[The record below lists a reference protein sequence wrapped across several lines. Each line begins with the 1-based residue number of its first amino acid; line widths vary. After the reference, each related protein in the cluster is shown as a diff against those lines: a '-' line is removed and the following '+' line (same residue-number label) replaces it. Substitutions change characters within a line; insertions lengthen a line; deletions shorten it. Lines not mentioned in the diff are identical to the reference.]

1 MEAFTYKGISDGK
14 YVDGE
19 IEALNLDEASHKLK
33 EQKIIITNIS
43 RSSKKKKSGEKDKK
57 KGKGLSLFG
66 KKKAKVEDVLMF
78 SKQFA
83 TMVKAGLPILQVL
96 GMLRDQIESPA
107 MKDVIEDIRKSLEG
121 GVTLSKCFEK
131 YPELF
136 DNIYV
141 NLIKAGEASGK
152 LDVFLHKIVD
162 ALEKKEKIKKK
173 IKGALMYPGIMFTV
187 AITVSAFMLIKVVP
201 VFAKMY
207 DGMGIKLPAATATIM
222 AMSDF
227 LRGTGGLILLLS
239 LITFFFV
246 FKYLTAK
253 NEKIRYAWHKRVL
266 KLPIF
271 GDMILKSML
280 ARISLI
286 MGNLSA
292 AGVNLLE
299 SLEIAK
305 SVSTNMV
312 VLESLEN
319 VKKGVFSGDTLTK
332 LFLKDPLF
340 PPTFGQL
347 ISVGEQTGQLDE
359 MFNSVAKYYEEEFD
373 TVVENLSALIE
384 PIMIVF
390 MGIMIG
396 GLMIAMYSPIFNV
409 GALIG

>member
-1 MEAFTYKGISDGK
+1 MEAFTYKGISEGK

-33 EQKIIITNIS
+33 EQKIIITNIV
-43 RSSKKKKSGEKDKK
+43 RSSKKKKTEEKQKK
-57 KGKGLSLFG
+57 KGKGFSLFG
-66 KKKAKVEDVLMF
+66 KKKAKVEDVLIF

-96 GMLRDQIESPA
+96 GMLRDQLESPA
-107 MKDVIEDIRKSLEG
+107 MKEVIEDIRKSLEG

-136 DNIYV
+136 DNVYV

-152 LDVFLHKIVD
+152 LDVFLLKIVE
-162 ALEKKEKIKKK
+162 ALEKKENIKKK
-173 IKGALMYPGIMFTV
+173 IKSALMYPSIMFTV
-187 AITVSAFMLIKVVP
+187 AITVSAFMLVKVVP

-207 DGMGIKLPAATATIM
+207 DGMGIELPTATATIM

-227 LRGTGGLILLLS
+227 LRGTGGKVLLFGLIGFVLGFRY
-239 LITFFFV
+239 ITS
-246 FKYLTAK
+246 K
-253 NEKIRYAWHKRVL
+253 NEKMKYAWHKQVL

-299 SLEIAK
+299 SLEISK
-305 SVSTNMV
+305 SVSTNVV

-340 PPTFGQL
+340 PPTFSQL

-359 MFNSVAKYYEEEFD
+359 MFGSVAKYYEAEFD
-373 TVVENLSALIE
+373 TTVDNLSSLIE

-390 MGIMIG
+390 MGVMIG

>member
-1 MEAFTYKGISDGK
+1 MEYYSYKGISDGK
-14 YVDGE
+14 YVEGN
-19 IEALNLDEASHKLK
+19 IEALNQDEASHKLK
-33 EQKIIITNIS
+33 EQKIIITNIV
-43 RSSKKKKSGEKDKK
+43 RSKKKAGEKKAK
-57 KGKGLSLFG
+57 SKGISLFG
-66 KKKAKVEDVLMF
+66 KKKAKVEDILIF

-96 GMLRDQIESPA
+96 EMLRDQLENPTI
-107 MKDVIEDIRKSLEG
+107 KDIIEDIRKSLEG

-131 YPELF
+131 YPKYF
-136 DNIYV
+136 DNVYI

-152 LDVFLHKIVD
+152 LDVFLLKIVD
-162 ALEKKEKIKKK
+162 SLEKKEKIKKK
-173 IKGALMYPGIMFTV
+173 IKGALMYPAIMFTV
-187 AITVSAFMLIKVVP
+187 AITVSAFMLVKVVP

-207 DGMGIKLPAATATIM
+207 EGMGIALPKPTAVIM
-222 AMSDF
+222 SMSDF
-227 LRGTGGLILLLS
+227 LRGTGGMVLLIS
-239 LITFFFV
+239 IITFVVGFRILTTKNFAI
-246 FKYLTAK
+246 KY
-253 NEKIRYAWHKRVL
+253 RWHKQIL

-271 GDMILKSML
+271 GDMILKSL
-280 ARISLI
+280 ISRISLI

-305 SVSTNMV
+305 EVSNNV
-312 VLESLEN
+312 VVSEALEN

-332 LFLKDPLF
+332 LFLKEPLF
-340 PPTFGQL
+340 PPTFSQL

-359 MFNSVAKYYEEEFD
+359 MFNSVAQYYEEEFD
-373 TVVENLSALIE
+373 NSVDNMSSLIE

>member
-33 EQKIIITNIS
+33 EQKIIITNIV

-57 KGKGLSLFG
+57 KGKGSSLFG
-66 KKKAKVEDVLMF
+66 KKKVKVEDVLMF

-96 GMLRDQIESPA
+96 SMLRDQIESPA

-121 GVTLSKCFEK
+121 VVTLSKCFEK
-131 YPELF
+131 YPDLF

-152 LDVFLHKIVD
+152 LDVFLLKIVD
-162 ALEKKEKIKKK
+162 SLEKKEKIKKK
-173 IKGALMYPGIMFTV
+173 IKGALMYPSIMFTV
-187 AITVSAFMLIKVVP
+187 AITVSAFMLVKVVP

-207 DGMGIKLPAATATIM
+207 DGMGIELPAATATIM

-227 LRGTGGLILLLS
+227 LRGTGGKILLFS
-239 LITFFFV
+239 LITFYFS
-246 FKYLTAK
+246 FKYLTKK
-253 NEKIRYAWHKRVL
+253 NEKFRYAWHKRVL

-280 ARISLI
+280 ARVSLI

-305 SVSTNMV
+305 SVSNNMV

-373 TVVENLSALIE
+373 TVVDNLSALIE

-409 GALIG
+409 GSLIG

>member
-1 MEAFTYKGISDGK
+1 MEAFTYKGISEGK

-33 EQKIIITNIS
+33 EQKIIITNIV
-43 RSSKKKKSGEKDKK
+43 RSSKKKKTEEKQKK
-57 KGKGLSLFG
+57 KGKGFSLFG
-66 KKKAKVEDVLMF
+66 KKKAKVEDVLIF

-96 GMLRDQIESPA
+96 GMLRDQLESPA
-107 MKDVIEDIRKSLEG
+107 MKDIIEDIRKSLEG

-136 DNIYV
+136 DNVYI

-152 LDVFLHKIVD
+152 LDVFLLKIVE
-162 ALEKKEKIKKK
+162 ALEKKENIKKK
-173 IKGALMYPGIMFTV
+173 IKSALMYPSIMFTV
-187 AITVSAFMLIKVVP
+187 AITVSAFMLVKVVP

-207 DGMGIKLPAATATIM
+207 DGMGIELPTATATIM

-227 LRGTGGLILLLS
+227 LRGTGGKVLLFGLIGFVLGFRY
-239 LITFFFV
+239 ITS
-246 FKYLTAK
+246 K
-253 NEKIRYAWHKRVL
+253 NEKMKYAWHKQVL

-299 SLEIAK
+299 SLEISK
-305 SVSTNMV
+305 SVSTNVV

-340 PPTFGQL
+340 PPTFSQL

-359 MFNSVAKYYEEEFD
+359 MFGSVAKYYEAEFD
-373 TVVENLSALIE
+373 TTVDNLSSLIE

-390 MGIMIG
+390 MGVMIG

>member
-1 MEAFTYKGISDGK
+1 MEAFTYKGISEGK

-33 EQKIIITNIS
+33 EQKIIITNIV
-43 RSSKKKKSGEKDKK
+43 RSSKKKKTEVKEKK
-57 KGKGLSLFG
+57 KGKGFSLFG
-66 KKKAKVEDVLMF
+66 KKKAKVEDVLIF

-107 MKDVIEDIRKSLEG
+107 MKDIIEDIRKSLEG

-136 DNIYV
+136 DNVYI

-152 LDVFLHKIVD
+152 LDVFLLKIVES
-162 ALEKKEKIKKK
+162 LEKKENIKKK
-173 IKGALMYPGIMFTV
+173 IKSALMYPSIMFTV
-187 AITVSAFMLIKVVP
+187 AITVSAFMLVKVVP

-207 DGMGIKLPAATATIM
+207 DGMGIELPTATATIM

-227 LRGTGGLILLLS
+227 LRGTGGKVLLFGLIGFVLGFRY
-239 LITFFFV
+239 ITS
-246 FKYLTAK
+246 K
-253 NEKIRYAWHKRVL
+253 NEKMKYAWHKQVL

-299 SLEIAK
+299 SLEISK
-305 SVSTNMV
+305 SVSTNVV
-312 VLESLEN
+312 VLEALEN

-340 PPTFGQL
+340 PPTFSQL

-359 MFNSVAKYYEEEFD
+359 MFGSVAKYYEAEFD
-373 TVVENLSALIE
+373 TTVDNLSSLIE

>member
-14 YVDGE
+14 YVEGD
-19 IEALNLDEASHKLK
+19 IEAINLDEASHLLK
-33 EQKIIITNIS
+33 EKKIIITNII
-43 RSSKKKKSGEKDKK
+43 RTKKKKADEKK
-57 KGKGLSLFG
+57 KSKGLSFLGG
-66 KKKAKVEDVLMF
+66 KKKAKVEDVLIF

-96 GMLRDQIESPA
+96 AMLRDQMENPGI
-107 MKDVIEDIRKSLEG
+107 KDIIEDIRKSLEG
-121 GVTLSKCFEK
+121 GMNLSRCFEK
-131 YPELF
+131 YPEHF
-136 DNIYV
+136 DNVYV

-152 LDVFLHKIVD
+152 LDVFLLKIVE

-173 IKGALMYPGIMFTV
+173 IKSALMYPAIMFTV
-187 AITVSAFMLIKVVP
+187 AITVSAFMLVKVVP

-207 DGMGIKLPAATATIM
+207 DGMGLELPAATATIM

-227 LRGTGGLILLLS
+227 LRGTGGKTILFGGIIGFFGFRF
-239 LITFFFV
+239 IT
-246 FKYLTAK
+246 KRNAA
-253 NEKIRYAWHKRVL
+253 IRFRWHRQVL
-266 KLPIF
+266 RLPLF
-271 GDMILKSML
+271 GDMILKSLL

-286 MGNLSA
+286 LGNLSA

-305 SVSTNMV
+305 SVSNNDV
-312 VLESLEN
+312 VTDALEN

-332 LFLKDPLF
+332 LFLKEPLF
-340 PPTFGQL
+340 PPTFSQL

-359 MFNSVAKYYEEEFD
+359 MFNSVSAYYEEEFD
-373 TVVENLSALIE
+373 TTVDNMSALIE

-390 MGIMIG
+390 MGVMIG

-409 GALIG
+409 GALIN

>member
-33 EQKIIITNIS
+33 EQKIIITNIA
-43 RSSKKKKSGEKDKK
+43 RSSKKKSGEKDKK
-57 KGKGLSLFG
+57 KGKGSSLFG
-66 KKKAKVEDVLMF
+66 KKKAKVEDVLIF

-96 GMLRDQIESPA
+96 AMLRDQIESPA

-152 LDVFLHKIVD
+152 LDVFLLKIVD
-162 ALEKKEKIKKK
+162 SLEKKEKIKKK
-173 IKGALMYPGIMFTV
+173 IKGALMYPSIMFTV
-187 AITVSAFMLIKVVP
+187 AITVSAFMLVKVVP

-207 DGMGIKLPAATATIM
+207 DGMGIELPAATATIM

-227 LRGTGGLILLLS
+227 LRGTGGKILLLS
-239 LITFFFV
+239 LITFYFS
-246 FKYLTAK
+246 FKYLTK
-253 NEKIRYAWHKRVL
+253 KSEKFRYAWHKRVL

-280 ARISLI
+280 ARVSLI

-305 SVSTNMV
+305 SVSNNMV

-373 TVVENLSALIE
+373 TVVDNLSALIE

-409 GALIG
+409 GSLIN

>member
-1 MEAFTYKGISDGK
+1 MEIYLPIVQVHIDIITILFISFAVGVLSGLFGVGGGFLMTPFLIFLGIPPVYAVPNEINNILATSVSGSLTHWFKNTLDYKMGMMIIVGGIIGTILGITAFTFFKETGK
-14 YVDGE
+14 
-19 IEALNLDEASHKLK
+19 
-33 EQKIIITNIS
+33 
-43 RSSKKKKSGEKDKK
+43 
-57 KGKGLSLFG
+57 
-66 KKKAKVEDVLMF
+66 
-78 SKQFA
+78 
-83 TMVKAGLPILQVL
+83 
-96 GMLRDQIESPA
+96 
-107 MKDVIEDIRKSLEG
+107 
-121 GVTLSKCFEK
+121 
-131 YPELF
+131 
-136 DNIYV
+136 
-141 NLIKAGEASGK
+141 
-152 LDVFLHKIVD
+152 
-162 ALEKKEKIKKK
+162 
-173 IKGALMYPGIMFTV
+173 
-187 AITVSAFMLIKVVP
+187 
-201 VFAKMY
+201 
-207 DGMGIKLPAATATIM
+207 
-222 AMSDF
+222 
-227 LRGTGGLILLLS
+227 LS
-239 LITFFFV
+239 LIISFGT

-253 NEKIRYAWHKRVL
+253 SEKIKYAWHKQVL

-305 SVSTNMV
+305 SVSNNLV

-359 MFNSVAKYYEEEFD
+359 MFGSVAKYYESEFD
-373 TVVENLSALIE
+373 TTVDNLSSLIE